1 MEQGCKSS
9 LSAGT
14 NMKQTKKKQMEDFL
28 EVHIP
33 KQSASH
39 MHLLKRVRKRD

>member
-1 MEQGCKSS
+1 MQIILECWNKHEADQ
-9 LSAGT
+9 
-14 NMKQTKKKQMEDFL
+14 KKQMEDFL